1 MELSLPNSEMILSI
15 AFRNIWKGANYYR
28 SDHHLRPNFF
38 RFFDGCFSLF
48 NSR

>member
-1 MELSLPNSEMILSI
+1 MDCCACSNP
-15 AFRNIWKGANYYR
+15 FFQFNINYYR

-38 RFFDGCFSLF
+38 RFFDLWFSLF